1 MKSLRR
7 LAVLGCAAFGL
18 GLLPPAAAVAEPA
31 AASWDPARAVL
42 RDGDG
47 WGSAEGPVTGGS
59 AADAAHDYTV
69 TTREELA
76 AALAADPGAPRI
88 IRVRGTIDAN
98 TDPTGAP
105 LSCADYAT
113 DGYRLDAYLA
123 AYDPDT
129 WGDADPS
136 GPLEEARAA
145 SEARQRARVVLSVP
159 SDTTIV
165 GEGRDARLLGATLDV
180 RRRENVIVRN
190 LTFEDTFDCFPQWD
204 PTDGELGAW
213 NSEYDSL
220 VLYGSRRVWVDHNT
234 FTDGRRPDADQP
246 SYFGRPFQQHDGQ
259 LDVVRGSDLVTAS
272 WNVFTEHDKTLLIG
286 NGDGAGADD
295 RGRLRVTL
303 HHNLFHNV
311 NSRTPRVR
319 FGQVDVYNNHFV
331 QDPGAAYS
339 YYWGVGLESAL
350 VAEYNAVTLP
360 EGITPAEVIRRWNPG
375 TSMTE
380 HGNRVDG
387 RPVDLLAAY
396 NAANPDAPIGAGAGW
411 TPTLRSRVDHPV
423 VVPALVGVW
432 AGAGRLPTR

>member
-1 MKSLRR
+1 MFVRR
-7 LAVLGCAAFGL
+7 LAVLGCAALGL
-18 GLLPPAAAVAEPA
+18 GLLPPAAASTTSA
-31 AASWDPARAVL
+31 APPDPARAVL
-42 RDGDG
+42 RAGDG

-59 AADAAHDYTV
+59 AADAEHDYTV

-76 AALAADPGAPRI
+76 AALADDPGAPRI

-98 TDPTGAP
+98 TDADKLA
-105 LSCADYAT
+105 LSCEDYAT
-113 DGYRLDAYLA
+113 DGYTLDGYLA
-123 AYDPDT
+123 AYDPET

-136 GPLEEARAA
+136 GPMEEARVA
-145 SEARQRARVVLSVP
+145 SELRQRERVVLSVP

-165 GEGRDARLLGATLDV
+165 GEGRGARLLGATLDV
-180 RRRENVIVRN
+180 RRRENVIVRE

-204 PTDGELGAW
+204 PTDGEFGAW

-234 FTDGRRPDADQP
+234 FTDGRRPDAEQP
-246 SYFGRPFQQHDGQ
+246 EYFGRLFQQHDGQ
-259 LDVVRGSDLVTAS
+259 LDVVRGTDLVTIS
-272 WNVFTEHDKTLLIG
+272 WNVFTEHDKTMLIG

-319 FGQVDVYNNHFV
+319 FGQVDAYNNHFR

-339 YYWGVGLESAL
+339 YHWGIGLESAL

-360 EGITPAEVIRRWNPG
+360 AGTAPAEVIHRWNPN

-380 HGNRVDG
+380 HGNRVNG
-387 RPVDLLAAY
+387 RPVDLLAAH
-396 NAANPDAPIGAGAGW
+396 NAANPDARIGSGAGW
-411 TPTLRSRVDHPV
+411 TPTLRARVDHPL
-423 VVPALVGVW
+423 VVPALLAVW
-432 AGAGRLPTR
+432 AGA